1 MNLDLDIL
9 NLDFLF
15 INLDLDILR
24 SKCHFDMI
32 IKASK
37 FIDKKSKFKIKASP
51 FTNMKYQVEIA

>member
-1 MNLDLDIL
+1 
-9 NLDFLF
+9 
-15 INLDLDILR
+15 
-24 SKCHFDMI
+24 MI